1 CELQYILTS
10 WMSLPEMR
18 DALAGLVIPEG
29 VWPNADER
37 FEPWTLLALS
47 VAELEAQIRQ
57 QRGRVDYHASHALRD
72 AWADALLSRPIARVF
87 AEAPSLL
94 TDMFAFGRHLEESGF
109 VRWIDRFREVAEH
122 VVALVE
128 PETVQRCFATP
139 HPESVRKK
147 MPQRG
152 ARKLGGWG
160 GAVCFCE
167 LLKKGLPRWCWAG
180 SIPPFDDSLL
190 QYILDLETKMQTR
203 VDFASP

>member
-1 CELQYILTS
+1 MKIPRACGVERRPGCELQYILTS

-139 HPESVRKK
+139 HPET
-147 MPQRG
+147 Q
-152 ARKLGGWG
+152 KLLW
-160 GAVCFCE
+160 E
-167 LLKKGLPRWCWAG
+167 SW
-180 SIPPFDDSLL
+180 
-190 QYILDLETKMQTR
+190 
-203 VDFASP
+203 

>member
-1 CELQYILTS
+1 
-10 WMSLPEMR
+10 
-18 DALAGLVIPEG
+18 
-29 VWPNADER
+29 
-37 FEPWTLLALS
+37 
-47 VAELEAQIRQ
+47 
-57 QRGRVDYHASHALRD
+57 
-72 AWADALLSRPIARVF
+72 
-87 AEAPSLL
+87 
-94 TDMFAFGRHLEESGF
+94 
-109 VRWIDRFREVAEH
+109 
-122 VVALVE
+122 
-128 PETVQRCFATP
+128 
-139 HPESVRKK
+139 ESVRKK